1 MVIRPAGLKGRS
13 GFTLMEIMVGIV
25 VLGLALFTFTA
36 YAQGQRKSLNRSNR
50 LADGT
55 RAAASALQTLK
66 GQLADSAYF
75 KSEYDRART
84 GPTTRASSS
93 DVNGI
98 RYDITLVL
106 TRAPA
111 PLYGIQARAR
121 AQWNRGHTVE
131 LGLLFPGTAGGL

>member
-1 MVIRPAGLKGRS
+1 
-13 GFTLMEIMVGIV
+13 MEILVGII

-55 RAAASALQTLK
+55 RAAASALQSLK

-75 KSEYDRART
+75 KSAYDRAGHGADVR
-84 GPTTRASSS
+84 SSVS
-93 DVNGI
+93 DINGK
-98 RYDITLVL
+98 RFTITLVL

-111 PLYGIQARAR
+111 PLYGIKARAR
-121 AQWNRGHTVE
+121 AEWDRGHAVE
-131 LGLLFPGTAGGL
+131 LGLLCPGAAGVL